1 MKALVTGG
9 AGFIGST
16 LVDRLLAEGHSVDV
30 IDDLSTGSLS
40 NLAGARSD
48 RANQL
53 TFHQLD
59 LRQPGTVDLIARR
72 APEVVFHLAAQMS
85 VRESVARP
93 AFDAEINI
101 IGGLNVLEGAR
112 TAGARKIVFASSG
125 GTIYGN
131 ADPSD
136 LPLKESQPQRP
147 LSPYGIAKKA
157 FGDYLFAYR
166 ELYGLEYTALALAN
180 IYGPRQDP
188 HGEAGVVAIFSG
200 LLLKGEPCTVYGDGS
215 KTRDYVFV
223 DDVVDAFVRAADKG
237 GGLLCNIGT
246 GVQTSDLR
254 LYETMA
260 QAVGVVD
267 PPQFAPD
274 RPGDL
279 QRSALDPSRAGI
291 HLGWKPWTRLDDG
304 VGAVL
309 RYFADK
315 NSRQ

>member
-1 MKALVTGG
+1 VKALVTGG

-30 IDDLSTGSLS
+30 IDDLSTGSLA
-40 NLAGARSD
+40 NLAAARGD
-48 RANQL
+48 RSGRVS
-53 TFHQLD
+53 FHQLD
-59 LRQPGTVDLIARR
+59 IRHASTVDLIARR

-85 VRESVARP
+85 VRESVNRP
-93 AFDAEINI
+93 TYDAEINI

-112 TAGARKIVFASSG
+112 AAGARKIVFASSG
-125 GTIYGN
+125 GTIYGM
-131 ADPSD
+131 ADEKD

-157 FGDYLFAYR
+157 FSDYLAAYR
-166 ELYGLEYTALALAN
+166 ELYGLEYTSLALAN

-188 HGEAGVVAIFSG
+188 HGEAGVVAIFAG
-200 LLLKGEPCTVYGDGS
+200 LLLSGEPCTVFGDGS

-237 GGLLCNIGT
+237 SGLLCNIGT

-260 QAVGVVD
+260 QAVGVTD
-267 PPQFAPD
+267 PPAFAPD

-279 QRSALDPSRAGI
+279 QRSALDPGRAGI
-291 HLGWKPWTRLDDG
+291 HLGWKPWTSLDEG
-304 VGAVL
+304 VAAVL
-309 RYFADK
+309 RFFKDK
-315 NSRQ
+315 QGA